1 MKNIILGIIIGLVIA
16 GIIVYLY
23 LYKPNI
29 WRPYI
34 DKNITTQY
42 DKNDTK
48 QRLNHRLA
56 NIDDF
61 VVYPSKITLIAIK
74 NERKLELW
82 GYTKERWHHIHDYDF
97 TAFSG
102 VLGPKLKEGDKQ
114 IPEGIYSISYLNPN
128 SNYHLSMKLNY
139 PNEFDKKMAIS
150 DNRDNLG
157 SDIMIHGK
165 DRSIGCIPVGDKNI
179 EELYMLVS
187 KVGMSNVQVIISPID
202 FRIQKQSPLKN
213 NKIKWI
219 DTLYDNIEKS
229 LQEFS
234 G

>member
-1 MKNIILGIIIGLVIA
+1 VKNIMLGIIIGLIVA

-23 LYKPNI
+23 LNSRGV

-34 DKNITTQY
+34 DKPTAVAY
-42 DKNDTK
+42 DKNNTK

-56 NIDDF
+56 NIDEF
-61 VVYPSKITLIAIK
+61 MVYPTKIALIAIK

-82 GYTKERWHHIHDYDF
+82 GYRNEKWYHIHDYGF

-128 SNYHLSMKLNY
+128 SSYHLSMRLDY
-139 PNEFDKKMAIS
+139 PNEFDKQMATNE
-150 DNRDNLG
+150 NRDNLG

-165 DRSIGCIPVGDKNI
+165 DKSIGCIPVGDSNI

-187 KVGMSNVQVIISPID
+187 KVGISNAQVIISPID
-202 FRIQKQSPLKN
+202 FRVHEPPQN
-213 NKIKWI
+213 NKPKWI
-219 DTLYDNIEKS
+219 DTLYENIAKS
-229 LQEFS
+229 LQEFR

>member
-1 MKNIILGIIIGLVIA
+1 VKNIILGIIIGLVIA

-23 LYKPNI
+23 KPNV
-29 WRPYI
+29 WRLYI

-61 VVYPSKITLIAIK
+61 VVYPSKVTLIAIK

-82 GYTKERWHHIHDYDF
+82 GYANDKWHHIHNYSF

-128 SNYHLSMKLNY
+128 SIFHLSMKLNY

-165 DRSIGCIPVGDKNI
+165 DRSIGCIPIGDSNI
-179 EELYMLVS
+179 EELYMLVE
-187 KVGMSNVQVIISPID
+187 KVGISNAQVIISPID